1 MTTRTM
7 RWTGRIITAVP
18 VLFLV
23 FDSVIKVLNIPPVVE
38 AMARLGYPTGVAIEI
53 GVLELACL
61 ALYLVPRTATIG
73 AVLLTAFLGGAV
85 ATHVRVSDPMLS
97 HTLFPTYIGALL
109 WLGLLLRDN
118 RVPTFIR
125 AARVA

>member
-1 MTTRTM
+1 MTSRTKG
-7 RWTGRIITAVP
+7 WTGRIITAVP

-23 FDSVIKVLNIPPVVE
+23 FDSVIKVLNIQPVVE

-53 GVLELACL
+53 GLLEIACL

-97 HTLFPTYIGALL
+97 HTLFPTYIGAML

-118 RVPTFIR
+118 RVTAFIR
-125 AARVA
+125 APRVA